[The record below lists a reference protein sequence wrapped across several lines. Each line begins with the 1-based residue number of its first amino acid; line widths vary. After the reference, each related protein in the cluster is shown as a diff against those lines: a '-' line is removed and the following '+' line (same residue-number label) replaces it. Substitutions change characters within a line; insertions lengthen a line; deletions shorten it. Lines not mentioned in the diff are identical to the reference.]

1 MSDSIL
7 IEEPSEDNPLGNL
20 VKLIKMGLCGLVQT
34 NLNFSCNIYTKLK
47 IEVSNIL
54 KACLQIVQ
62 DPPPQ

>member
-20 VKLIKMGLCGLVQT
+20 VLIKMGLCGLVQT
-34 NLNFSCNIYTKLK
+34 NFSCNISTKLK
-47 IEVSNIL
+47 IVSNIL

-62 DPPPQ
+62 DPRPQ

>member
-20 VKLIKMGLCGLVQT
+20 VLIKLGLCGLVQT
-34 NLNFSCNIYTKLK
+34 NLNFSCNISTKLK
-47 IEVSNIL
+47 IVSNIL

-62 DPPPQ
+62 DPRPQ

>member
-20 VKLIKMGLCGLVQT
+20 VLIKMGLCGLVQT